1 MEKMKPGQVWL
12 SSVGN
17 VYRIVRM
24 IDSERCEARLIAGGK
39 TLRDIPIIFVNG
51 FQAHMRLLS
60 SQLSDNDY
68 QKIADDAMSKFIRHH
83 RALWES

>member
-1 MEKMKPGQVWL
+1 MEKMKSGQVWL

-24 IDSERCEARLIAGGK
+24 IDPERCEARLIAGGK
-39 TLRDIPIIFVNG
+39 TLRDVPIIFVNG

-60 SQLSDNDY
+60 SQLSDNY
-68 QKIADDAMSKFIRHH
+68 QKIADDAMSKFIQRH